1 MMAFTAAAPI
11 ATQPAP
17 LRKVAAISCH
27 GSRATAQPTM
37 PTANKT
43 APALDTFGRPNRR

>member
-17 LRKVAAISCH
+17 LSSVASSSSH
-27 GSRATAQPTM
+27 GSRATAQPSTPSARTM
-37 PTANKT
+37 APTLVTVGK
-43 APALDTFGRPNRR
+43 PNRR